1 MQNGSE
7 PSLELAKELHN
18 IFVTE
23 ELRAGILHKRAN
35 GFSWHKRYFTVV
47 PFELRW
53 YTNSRKEGTPK
64 SISLNENSIV
74 TCKDNKLQITNG
86 ERVIKLKGK
95 DSKVIQQILFDKKL
109 IMILVDG
116 NMEKSN
122 GTGQ

>member
-95 DSKVIQQILFDKKL
+95 DSKVIQYKL
-109 IMILVDG
+109 CMILVSYG
-116 NMEKSN
+116 LI
-122 GTGQ
+122 